1 MKKQQQYRLGKS
13 LGLILIWLGLQ
24 LGVKQKEVFAQT
36 ATLLTAV
43 DESKDTSV
51 CVADIEPAIAEIINR
66 SNLRRSRWGILVQTL
81 DTQETL
87 YALAAERHF
96 IPASNTK
103 LLTTAA
109 VLTQLGT
116 DFRIRTPFYATGTVP
131 NLITLRVVGK
141 GDPSLTT
148 AKLRAVAQQLK
159 QAGVEEIE
167 QLIVQDGYFSESP
180 ILASWEWEDVY
191 AYYGVAVNSLILDE
205 NAVVL
210 TLLPQQ
216 LGQPVKVNWSNSLA
230 ARQWQVENTA
240 VTAAEGTPY
249 GVTIDGV
256 LGERRL
262 KIAGELA
269 ADAGADIWGLAI
281 RNPAEYFLAS
291 LRTALILE
299 GIEVQESAVTTTP
312 ETTSWGEAIAVI
324 ESPSLEVLIKDTNQP
339 SNNLYAEAL
348 LRTLGVEKNSSGIA
362 ATEDSLT
369 ALGVDSA
376 GYLLKDGSGLSR
388 HNLVSPQAIV
398 QTLSGIA
405 KTPLGEI
412 YRNSLP
418 LAGVNGTLRRR
429 FQNTPLQG
437 QLRAKTGTVTGT
449 SALSGYLESDHFPPL
464 VFSILIN
471 QSDQSVSS
479 QREAIDEIV
488 LLLSRLQSC
497 QN

>member
-13 LGLILIWLGLQ
+13 LSLILIWLGVQ
-24 LGVKQKEVFAQT
+24 IGVRQEKTFAQT
-36 ATLLTAV
+36 SLTTVA
-43 DESKDTSV
+43 ETKDASV
-51 CVADIEPAIAEIINR
+51 CIADLEPAIEEIINHP
-66 SNLRRSRWGILVQTL
+66 NLRRSRWGILVQTL

-109 VLTQLGT
+109 ILTQLGA
-116 DFRIRTPFYATGTVP
+116 DFSIRTPFYATGIVP
-131 NLITLRVVGK
+131 NLSTLRVLGK

-148 AKLRAVAQQLK
+148 ADLREVAQQLK
-159 QAGVEEIE
+159 NEGVQEIE
-167 QLIVQDGYFSESP
+167 QLVVQDGYFSESP

-191 AYYGVAVNSLILDE
+191 AYYGTAVNSLILDE

-210 TLLPQQ
+210 TLLPQE
-216 LGQPVKVNWSNSLA
+216 LGQPVQVTWSNSIA

-240 VTAAEGTPY
+240 ITAAEGTPY
-249 GVTIDGV
+249 GVTIGGV
-256 LGERRL
+256 LGERTL

-269 ADAGADIWGLAI
+269 ADEGADIWGLAI

-291 LRTALILE
+291 LRTALVLE
-299 GIEVQESAVTTTP
+299 GIEVKNSIVTNTP
-312 ETTSWGEAIAVI
+312 ETSSLGEEIAVI
-324 ESPSLEVLIKDTNQP
+324 ESPPLEVLITDTNQP

-362 ATEDSLT
+362 ATESSLT

-376 GYLLKDGSGLSR
+376 GYVLKDGSGLSR

-398 QTLSGIA
+398 QTLRAIA
-405 KTPLGEI
+405 LTPLGEI

-418 LAGVNGTLRRR
+418 LAGVNGTLLRR

-437 QLRAKTGTVTGT
+437 HLRAKTGTVTGT
-449 SALSGYLESDHFPPL
+449 SALSGYLESDYFPPL

-471 QSDQSVSS
+471 QSDQPVAS

-488 LLLSRLQSC
+488 LLLSRLHSC
-497 QN
+497 KN